1 MFCKFIKLTNG
12 DNIIAYTEDSCETFK
27 DQEFVEVHHPIQV
40 GLVRYPRN
48 GVIME
53 SHMFMPW
60 IAASSSESIK
70 IPVASI
76 LVTTD
81 VRDNIAKQYDIFIN
95 KVIIEDAE
103 DGDEEGI
110 ELSDEEDIEDFFSMF
125 TEESETEEDD
135 STSNR
140 RTIH

>member
-12 DNIIAYTEDSCETFK
+12 ENIIAYTEDSCETFK
-27 DQEFVEVHHPIQV
+27 DKEFLEVHNPILV
-40 GLVRYPRN
+40 GLVRFPRN
-48 GVIME
+48 GIIME

-60 IAASSSESIK
+60 IAASSSESVK
-70 IPVASI
+70 IPISSI

-81 VRDNIAKQYDIFIN
+81 VRDNIAKQYDTFIN

-103 DGDEEGI
+103 EDEEGI
-110 ELSDEEDIEDFFSMF
+110 ELSDEEDVEDFFSMF

-135 STSNR
+135 NSSNR

>member
-12 DNIIAYTEDSCETFK
+12 ENIIAYTEDSCETFK
-27 DQEFVEVHHPIQV
+27 DKEFLEVHNPILV
-40 GLVRYPRN
+40 GLVRFPRN
-48 GVIME
+48 GIIME

-70 IPVASI
+70 IPISSI

-81 VRDNIAKQYDIFIN
+81 VRDNIAKQYDTFIN

-103 DGDEEGI
+103 EDEEGI
-110 ELSDEEDIEDFFSMF
+110 ELSDEEDVEDFFSMF

-135 STSNR
+135 NSSNR

>member
-12 DNIIAYTEDSCETFK
+12 ENIIAYTEDSCETFK
-27 DQEFVEVHHPIQV
+27 DKEFLEVHNPILV

-48 GVIME
+48 GIIME

-76 LVTTD
+76 LVTTN
-81 VRDNIAKQYDIFIN
+81 VRDNIAKQYDTFIN

-103 DGDEEGI
+103 EDEEGI
-110 ELSDEEDIEDFFSMF
+110 ELGDEEDIEDFFSMF

-135 STSNR
+135 NSSNR

>member
-12 DNIIAYTEDSCETFK
+12 ENIIAYTEDSCETFK
-27 DQEFVEVHHPIQV
+27 DKEFLEVHNPILV
-40 GLVRYPRN
+40 GLVRFPRN
-48 GVIME
+48 GIIME

-70 IPVASI
+70 IPISSI

-81 VRDNIAKQYDIFIN
+81 VRDNIAKQYDTFIN

-103 DGDEEGI
+103 EDEEGI
-110 ELSDEEDIEDFFSMF
+110 ELSDDEDVEDFFSMF

-135 STSNR
+135 NSSNR

>member
-12 DNIIAYTEDSCETFK
+12 ENIIAYTEDSCETFK
-27 DQEFVEVHHPIQV
+27 DKEFLEVHNPILV

-48 GVIME
+48 GIIME

-70 IPVASI
+70 IPISSI

-81 VRDNIAKQYDIFIN
+81 VRDNIAKQYDTFIN

-103 DGDEEGI
+103 EDEEGI
-110 ELSDEEDIEDFFSMF
+110 ELGDEEDIEDFFSMF

-135 STSNR
+135 NSSNR